1 VKRVYCSVMVTLRS
15 LIINRGP
22 VRQKLIGFLRVWFFR
37 KNWRCMR
44 VCVWPKRINRM
55 FKRCNE
61 VQLNWQ
67 SVAVGGGPAK
77 KSTIESALQPV
88 RNAGW
93 KN

>member
-1 VKRVYCSVMVTLRS
+1 VKRFYCSFMLPFGS
-15 LIINRGP
+15 LIVNRGP
-22 VRQKLIGFLRVWFFR
+22 AWQKLSFPARMFFR

-44 VCVWPKRINRM
+44 VCVWLKRINRM

-61 VQLNWQ
+61 VHLNWQ
-67 SVAVGGGPAK
+67 SVAVGGGRAK